1 MSKSNVFGIV
11 LAFSVSVY
19 RTFGTTRIS
28 AGSVCLSGIWE
39 IKLDTQTG
47 EQVWTATFDESGGS
61 IAGEIDM
68 NDGEGVL
75 PLEGTVEAIRLSGGL
90 LFQTSMVICRL
101 IFPAKLKGGTTING
115 EKVASFGMARVCGQ
129 ARSSETLCPPDVKSV
144 CFCFVP
150 IKIDGHERAK
160 ALQ

>member
-11 LAFSVSVY
+11 LAFSVSVLL
-19 RTFGTTRIS
+19 GL
-28 AGSVCLSGIWE
+28 SVLPESLQAQSGLSGIWE

-75 PLEGTVEAIRLSGGL
+75 PLEGTVDGNMLRWGFVVPDLDGDMPINLSGEI
-90 LFQTSMVICRL
+90 Q
-101 IFPAKLKGGTTING
+101 GTTING
-115 EKVASFGMARVCGQ
+115 DEGSFVWYGTGVWTGTKQ
-129 ARSSETLCPPDVKSV
+129 
-144 CFCFVP
+144 
-150 IKIDGHERAK
+150 
-160 ALQ
+160 

>member
-11 LAFSVSVY
+11 LAFSVSVLV
-19 RTFGTTRIS
+19 GL
-28 AGSVCLSGIWE
+28 SVLPESLQAQSGLSGIWE

-75 PLEGTVEAIRLSGGL
+75 PLEGTVDGNTIKWGFVVPDLDGDMPINLSGEI
-90 LFQTSMVICRL
+90 QD
-101 IFPAKLKGGTTING
+101 GTTING
-115 EKVASFGMARVCGQ
+115 DEGSFVWYGTGVWTGTKQ
-129 ARSSETLCPPDVKSV
+129 
-144 CFCFVP
+144 
-150 IKIDGHERAK
+150 
-160 ALQ
+160 